1 MTNFTRALVGTTAL
15 ALLGAPLPALAH
27 VTLEAASATANS
39 TYKAV
44 LRVPHGCDGAAT
56 HTVTMTIPEGYFGV
70 KPMPKAGWTLETVQG
85 DYEKVYTLHGDDVSS
100 GVTEVRW
107 SDGDLPDAFYDEFVV
122 RGSLTDFAPGTVL
135 PFKVVQTCA
144 DGAVAWDEIAAP
156 GGDRHDLAR
165 PAPTLTIAEA
175 ASGSA
180 GHGGRG
186 GHGGHGDE
194 ASAAGPIDVEAAW
207 MRQPPPGADVAG
219 AYLTI
224 RNDGDEADRLLGGSV
239 AFADRFEVHEM
250 AMDQGMMQMREVEG
264 GLEIPAGETV
274 ELTPGSYHIMMI
286 GLSGA
291 PKAGDTVPA
300 TLTFERAGDVEIEL
314 SVASMGASK
323 APEHDHGAMHPK
335 AD

>member
-1 MTNFTRALVGTTAL
+1 MTDFTRALVGCTAL
-15 ALLGAPLPALAH
+15 AFLAAPLPAMAH
-27 VTLEAASATANS
+27 VTLEAASAPANS

-44 LRVPHGCDGAAT
+44 LRVPHGCNGTAT
-56 HTVTMTIPEGYFGV
+56 HTLTMTIPEGYIGV
-70 KPMPKAGWTLETVQG
+70 KPMPKAGWTLDTVLG
-85 DYEKVYTLHGDDVSS
+85 DYGKTYMLHGGEVSS

-107 SDGDLPDAFYDEFVV
+107 SGGDLPDAFYDEFVV
-122 RGSLTDFAPGTVL
+122 RGSLTDFAPGTML
-135 PFKVVQTCA
+135 PFKVLQTCA
-144 DGAVAWDEIAAP
+144 DGEVAWDEIAAP
-156 GGDRHDLAR
+156 GADPHDLAR

-175 ASGSA
+175 SSG
-180 GHGGRG
+180 GM

-194 ASAAGPIDVEAAW
+194 ATAAGPIDVEAAW

-239 AFADRFEVHEM
+239 AFAERFEVHEM

-264 GLEIPAGETV
+264 GLEIPAGGTV
-274 ELTPGSYHIMMI
+274 ELAPGGYHIMMI

-323 APEHDHGAMHPK
+323 APEHSHGAMHPK